1 MKTSHNLVKIIAF
14 SLKIFLDMKILV
26 YLSAAL
32 DFFVQDTAFLLALK

>member
-14 SLKIFLDMKILV
+14 CLKIFLDMKILV